1 MSETETTPK
10 ISPEMKA
17 RAVREAKDKA
27 RAGMW
32 DLNIAIFL
40 FTVLIIII
48 FLLFQQ
54 IGIEIVGP
62 VAIFGL
68 AMVWLVGW
76 KRQRQLY
83 ERFYKERLEEIEQE
97 LEAEIKGTIEEVID
111 ETIEEK
117 VQKALRQRWE

>member
-1 MSETETTPK
+1 MSETEATPK

-48 FLLFQQ
+48 ILLFQQ

-68 AMVWLVGW
+68 TMVWLVGW
-76 KRQRQLY
+76 RRQRQLY
-83 ERFYKERLEEIEQE
+83 ERFYQERLEEIESE
-97 LEAEIKGTIEEVID
+97 LEAEIKGTIEEVIE